1 MKNTIEVF
9 GEVGKDV
16 TLASV
21 KSQYNAD
28 AETVDVVIDSIGGN
42 VYVGYEIRDFLQV
55 VKKSAQLN
63 TIIIGDCASIAT
75 HIALVADFE
84 DRYIKSTASYMIHNA
99 FGAEITCD
107 ADCYR
112 SVADELDSVNL
123 NMVSVYVKKTGLTRE
138 EVEALMKVEKIMTAH
153 EAKQKGFVAHIIN
166 QSTNQIQ
173 VNMKEEE
180 DNKNWLESKFE
191 KVSKALAN
199 LTKKV
204 QVQAMKRIS
213 AKDAEGNDAEMF
225 LGMNPEDEDMV
236 GKKAMNPEGEPMAT
250 GTYKTDTAEI
260 TIDADGVISD
270 VVGIEAMDEEEKE
283 EEEEEMVAVEVTA
296 KLDSIMKN
304 IDTLTK
310 VLASNNKATSKVI
323 VPKSNKTPVK
333 DLDHFSYFFLNR
345 IEGKYEIKGLKERLA
360 TFRNASVVTDNFN
373 YTYDGQL
380 STDILYKPSVSTP
393 DFTRLFTVRD
403 GVRSKQQLLLAGNLS
418 DKIIKLYQGCK
429 NVTLTSSAQV
439 TIFNRT
445 LEVAQLE
452 VFLEQCA
459 DVFDETI
466 LEEWKNLG
474 VTAESIEGTQFQN
487 IVLSLIL
494 DAMRR
499 GLFRIFS
506 WGSTADANTN
516 YNQLDGLWTRLIAS
530 QSEVSEFGYCGV
542 RVDNITVL
550 NQTANTRAYDY
561 IKNLYEAQSS
571 ILRQMP
577 SSEKAFFV
585 TPNILDN
592 YAEYREQL
600 NGADVTYRILDNG
613 EAQYYFRGIPVYEV
627 TSWRDHLEDADNPYF
642 GLFNTCALLTTP
654 KNHIIGLSSAS
665 AQRETKLWY
674 SWDDNVN
681 KIKALPEM
689 GYNYAH
695 CDLQVFSY
703 GQV

>member
-123 NMVSVYVKKTGLTRE
+123 NMISVYVKKTGLARE

-166 QSTNQIQ
+166 QSTNQIH

-225 LGMNPEDEDMV
+225 LGMNPEDEDML

-270 VVGIEAMDEEEKE
+270 VVSIEAMDDQE

-304 IDTLTK
+304 IETLTK
-310 VLASNNKATSKVI
+310 VLA
-323 VPKSNKTPVK
+323 
-333 DLDHFSYFFLNR
+333 
-345 IEGKYEIKGLKERLA
+345 
-360 TFRNASVVTDNFN
+360 
-373 YTYDGQL
+373 
-380 STDILYKPSVSTP
+380 
-393 DFTRLFTVRD
+393 
-403 GVRSKQQLLLAGNLS
+403 
-418 DKIIKLYQGCK
+418 
-429 NVTLTSSAQV
+429 
-439 TIFNRT
+439 
-445 LEVAQLE
+445 
-452 VFLEQCA
+452 
-459 DVFDETI
+459 
-466 LEEWKNLG
+466 
-474 VTAESIEGTQFQN
+474 
-487 IVLSLIL
+487 
-494 DAMRR
+494 
-499 GLFRIFS
+499 
-506 WGSTADANTN
+506 
-516 YNQLDGLWTRLIAS
+516 
-530 QSEVSEFGYCGV
+530 
-542 RVDNITVL
+542 
-550 NQTANTRAYDY
+550 
-561 IKNLYEAQSS
+561 
-571 ILRQMP
+571 
-577 SSEKAFFV
+577 
-585 TPNILDN
+585 
-592 YAEYREQL
+592 
-600 NGADVTYRILDNG
+600 
-613 EAQYYFRGIPVYEV
+613 
-627 TSWRDHLEDADNPYF
+627 
-642 GLFNTCALLTTP
+642 
-654 KNHIIGLSSAS
+654 
-665 AQRETKLWY
+665 
-674 SWDDNVN
+674 
-681 KIKALPEM
+681 
-689 GYNYAH
+689 
-695 CDLQVFSY
+695 
-703 GQV
+703 